1 MLEHF
6 CALVTYRLKDDL
18 GYNRQLRTT
27 VGKALAALKFAATR
41 RGPLA
46 TPTGDVMAVFKTRQD
61 LDRGDGQFLAR
72 LMSVA
77 DVSGEERGQIDS
89 HGGVSCAAEILR
101 PTSEGS
107 VWITSADP
115 SAPLSIDPNYLATD
129 YDRRTTVVRGAQ
141 DPRDLRAF
149 AARRRPVARARDRG
163 AAHRRLLDHAD
174 DDLGQPH
181 GADAGDGRPGRG
193 VDPRHHTRRAGSSR
207 LSYCASAAISASRHG
222 RSGLRPASAD
232 RRADN
237 AE

>member
-1 MLEHF
+1 
-6 CALVTYRLKDDL
+6 V
-18 GYNRQLRTT
+18 RTT

-107 VWITSADP
+107 VWSTSADP

-129 YDRRTTVVRGAQ
+129 YDRRTMVGVVRKIREIFERSPLVDDQ
-141 DPRDLRAF
+141 LRVRGIEGLRIVDCSIMPTMISGNLTGPMLAMAGR
-149 AARRRPVARARDRG
+149 AAE
-163 AAHRRLLDHAD
+163 LILDTTPAE
-174 DDLGQPH
+174 
-181 GADAGDGRPGRG
+181 R
-193 VDPRHHTRRAGSSR
+193 VRRA
-207 LSYCASAAISASRHG
+207 
-222 RSGLRPASAD
+222 
-232 RRADN
+232 
-237 AE
+237 